1 MATEPPSGDTS
12 DTGSAFDSG
21 TGSGSGPGSRFGAA
35 PEASGPHGPQNQG
48 GQPDELALR
57 LCRALLCAAVD
68 PALSSVLLFDLEPQL
83 LDGVAR
89 LFGRFLAG
97 SRQPGAPLVVL
108 GATSRDED
116 LWTRP
121 VLRQEADGIAFRLEP
136 GPLIQADHRTGVPPP
151 VVLVPDLCR
160 LSVAGM
166 RGAVQLLGADVAV
179 VEQAGLRHEARPRAR
194 WLAACSSADAGRI
207 SNHLLDRFAIRLPVA
222 GLTTLDVEQLLGA
235 LPPAWLAASARAVDD
250 TGAPSVTVA
259 DETLVRVARLLG
271 PDTGVRRQLALARL
285 ARALAALEGEATAR
299 VEHCDAAARLMG
311 LAVAD
316 TPRAP
321 EPAASAAAAV
331 PPPPRLVPRPRGD
344 IGQRGQGE
352 QTERRRADAGQALLE
367 TEPAEGIG
375 SAPGGTPAAL
385 TTPYPEDSADVLR
398 DFAPLRSPWQRTAGT
413 DSRRGVVI
421 GSRRARDLNDLAYV
435 RTVREAALHQRVR
448 RTEHFTVSAA
458 DLHSHVRAGAPE
470 RMLVLVLDHTCRGDW
485 DWQDVLAPYLQWAY
499 TVRAAVHVVEI
510 GGAQAADELRAES
523 FALRS
528 VRDPRLL
535 AALYRPLGRASPL
548 AHGIEQAAR
557 ALRRAF
563 RQHGSGLAEA
573 WLVVV
578 TDGRGNIPLRASHT
592 GRLSGPV
599 GAGGVEDALRAA
611 ADIRAMDRTRLRV
624 VVVDAG
630 REPYGS
636 LPFTLADTLGGI
648 VIDGQGGR
656 GPDADGRG
664 NAGEW

>member
-12 DTGSAFDSG
+12 GTGVDTG
-21 TGSGSGPGSRFGAA
+21 FGAA
-35 PEASGPHGPQNQG
+35 PEPSGPHGPG
-48 GQPDELALR
+48 EQPDDLALR
-57 LCRALLCAAVD
+57 LCRALVCAAVD

-83 LDGVAR
+83 LEGAAR
-89 LFGRFLAG
+89 LFSRLLAG
-97 SRQPGAPLVVL
+97 ARQPAAPLVVL

-121 VLRQEADGIAFRLEP
+121 VLRQEADGIAFQLEP
-136 GPLIQADHRTGVPPP
+136 GPLIQADYRTGVPPP
-151 VVLVPDLCR
+151 VVVVPDLCR

-194 WLAACSSADAGRI
+194 WLAACSSADAGRL

-222 GLTTLDVEQLLGA
+222 GLRALDVEPLLGS
-235 LPPAWLAASARAVDD
+235 LPPAWLAASARAVDE
-250 TGAPSVTVA
+250 TGAPAVTVA
-259 DETLVRVARLLG
+259 DETIVRVGRLLG

-285 ARALAALEGEATAR
+285 ARALAALEGEGTAR

-316 TPRAP
+316 TPRTL
-321 EPAASAAAAV
+321 EPTTGAAAAV
-331 PPPPRLVPRPRGD
+331 PPPRLVTRPRGD
-344 IGQRGQGE
+344 TGKHGQGE
-352 QTERRRADAGQALLE
+352 QTERRRTEAGQALLE

-385 TTPYPEDSADVLR
+385 TTPYPEDSAGVLR

-413 DSRRGVVI
+413 DTRRGVVI

-435 RTVREAALHQRVR
+435 RTVREAAVHQRVR
-448 RTEHFTVSAA
+448 RAEHFTVSAA

-510 GGAQAADELRAES
+510 GGAEAADELRAES

-592 GRLSGPV
+592 GRLGGPV
-599 GAGGVEDALRAA
+599 GAEGVEDALRAA

-648 VIDGQGGR
+648 VIDGQGR
-656 GPDADGRG
+656 GPEAGGRG
-664 NAGEW
+664 NAGER